1 MKKLSANKKLIIYKV
16 AVIALALLFMFYPGV
31 ADKQPQID
39 SRVMVTSIGFDDYED
54 GKLML
59 TAVVTVPA
67 SGGTSGKETTAS
79 ADGDTIGESI
89 ANLSRALGK
98 NATLSHCG
106 MVAFGREL
114 CMRGI
119 EREISYLVASGLIS
133 DGASVIAADGKAQEL
148 IDTAAGLSEAA
159 AFSLGSFL
167 SFAVEN
173 AQIPMMSLLRFASA
187 SESKGKSA
195 YMPIIKMGPGGDQSG
210 KGEQGGEQG
219 GSQGGGQSG
228 GQGGEQGEGSG
239 GSGESG
245 QSGGGQGQ
253 SSQGEEAQI
262 LSSDKTLIF
271 KDYRAECEFDKDA
284 TMSIT
289 WQDSQSDRGLI
300 KLDKFEFKGEN
311 LGPFTFRMKKKG
323 VKIKA
328 KWNGDSPAVRVCVDA
343 QLEIE
348 DSHRLSEK
356 QQEGYTEQE
365 LMMQMRKSLSEK
377 FDKEILTG
385 WEKAVENKVD
395 PFKFGYNL
403 YKKNPKTYERVFA
416 ADDDVFDVLRPETEI
431 KLLII

>member
-195 YMPIIKMGPGGDQSG
+195 YMPIIKMGTGGDKSG
-210 KGEQGGEQG
+210 KGEQG

-228 GQGGEQGEGSG
+228 SQGGEQGEGSG

-271 KDYRAECEFDKDA
+271 KD
-284 TMSIT
+284 
-289 WQDSQSDRGLI
+289 
-300 KLDKFEFKGEN
+300 
-311 LGPFTFRMKKKG
+311 
-323 VKIKA
+323 
-328 KWNGDSPAVRVCVDA
+328 
-343 QLEIE
+343 
-348 DSHRLSEK
+348 
-356 QQEGYTEQE
+356 
-365 LMMQMRKSLSEK
+365 
-377 FDKEILTG
+377 
-385 WEKAVENKVD
+385 
-395 PFKFGYNL
+395 
-403 YKKNPKTYERVFA
+403 
-416 ADDDVFDVLRPETEI
+416 
-431 KLLII
+431 